1 MKKWILGCLLAAM
14 TASPALA
21 FVQTGHLPKVQ
32 QSGSSPTTTAMGTIR
47 HYEDPRAGRGSSIG
61 GGSTP
66 IYPVTGVGGPAVAGD
81 DPAQPVP
88 EPGTMALASMG
99 LLALGA
105 AARRRRQS

>member
-1 MKKWILGCLLAAM
+1 MKKWILCCLLAAL
-14 TASPALA
+14 TASPVLA
-21 FVQTGHLPKVQ
+21 FVQTGHLQKVQ
-32 QSGSSPTTTAMGTIR
+32 QGGSTETTSGPIR
-47 HYEDPRAGRGSSIG
+47 HYEDPGHGQGATINPGA
-61 GGSTP
+61 STP
-66 IYPVTGVGGPAVAGD
+66 IYPIAGTPVVSGD

>member
-1 MKKWILGCLLAAM
+1 MKKLVLGCVLAAF
-14 TASPALA
+14 TASPVLA
-21 FVQTGHLPKVQ
+21 FVQSGHLPKTQ
-32 QSGSSPTTTAMGTIR
+32 QNGANSTEGVTPAR
-47 HYEDPRAGRGSSIG
+47 HYDELPGAGPGSTIG
-61 GGSTP
+61 GGTSAP
-66 IYPVTGVGGPAVAGD
+66 IYPASPGGPGVTHD